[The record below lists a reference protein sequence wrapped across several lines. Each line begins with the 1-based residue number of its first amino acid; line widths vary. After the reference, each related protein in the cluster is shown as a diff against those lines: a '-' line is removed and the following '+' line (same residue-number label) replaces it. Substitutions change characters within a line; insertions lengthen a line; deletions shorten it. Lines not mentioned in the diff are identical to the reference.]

1 MNQQR
6 IQHITGLVAPML
18 ILYGTTSGALAA
30 RDPDAPTAAC
40 TGLKVATGA
49 PGKGYS
55 KLFADMRAVCGAAVP
70 LCEVNTEGGL
80 DNLNALST
88 KEADIGMA
96 QVDTWATMKLGDEN
110 INGLQGVLALNFN
123 YLHVVTASRGFRIT
137 GAAKWGGLSKEDD
150 QVVTIQRFSEL
161 RGRRV
166 ALVGSAQLLGRQL
179 DRALQYKMEMVDV
192 ETDGKAFDMV
202 RNGSVAA
209 AFSVSGWPSGTL
221 RNLKQDSGLSLVP
234 FDVQTPSPQM
244 NVRTLNYRGL
254 GVYNNNALAIPNVL
268 FTRPFKGDKAG
279 EVAKLKAC
287 LVGKL
292 GELQEGS
299 FEPGWNEIKD
309 TNNTYDVPRYETAS
323 PQRPVAEGSGAK
335 KKS

>member
-1 MNQQR
+1 V
-6 IQHITGLVAPML
+6 GPLFFVC
-18 ILYGTTSGALAA
+18 GTATSAFAA
-30 RDPDAPTAAC
+30 RDADAPAPAC

-49 PGKGYS
+49 AGKGYS
-55 KLFADMRAVCGAAVP
+55 RLFADMKAVCGAVVS

-96 QVDTWATMKLGDEN
+96 QVDTWATMKSGDEN
-110 INGLQGVLALNFN
+110 ISGLQGVIALNHN
-123 YLHVVTASRGFRIT
+123 YLHVVTAARGFRIA
-137 GAAKWGGLSKEDD
+137 GASKWAGLSKEDD
-150 QVVTIQRFSEL
+150 QVVQIQRFSEL

-179 DRALQYKMEMVDV
+179 DRSLGYKMELVDV
-192 ETDGKAFDMV
+192 ENDAKAFEMV
-202 RNGSVAA
+202 RTGTVAA
-209 AFSVSGWPSGTL
+209 ALSVSGWPSGTL
-221 RNLKQDSGLSLVP
+221 KVLKQDSGLSLVP
-234 FDVQTPSPQM
+234 FDVQAPSPQLT
-244 NVRTLNYRGL
+244 VRMINYRGL

-268 FTRPFKGDKAG
+268 FTRPFKGERAG
-279 EVAKLKAC
+279 EVAKLRAC
-287 LVGKL
+287 LVDKL

-309 TNNTYDVPRYETAS
+309 TNNMFDVQRFAPAS
-323 PQRPVAEGSGAK
+323 GQRPVADGSGAR

>member
-1 MNQQR
+1 MSIQQ
-6 IQHITGLVAPML
+6 HSHHTPALSALAGAML
-18 ILYGTTSGALAA
+18 ILCGATSSALAA
-30 RDPDAPTAAC
+30 RDPDAPAAAC
-40 TGLKVATGA
+40 AGLKVATGA

-55 KLFADMRAVCGAAVP
+55 KLFNDMRTVCGAVVP

-96 QVDTWATMKLGDEN
+96 QIDTWATMKLGDDN
-110 INGLQGVLALNFN
+110 INALQGVQALNFN
-123 YLHVVTASRGFRIT
+123 YLHVVTASRGFMIT
-137 GAAKWGGLSKEDD
+137 GAAKWAGLSKEDD

-161 RGRRV
+161 RGRKV

-179 DRALQYKMEMVDV
+179 DRALQYKMELVDV
-192 ETDGKAFDMV
+192 ETDAKAFEMV
-202 RNGSVAA
+202 RNGKVAA

-221 RNLKQDSGLSLVP
+221 KSLKQDSGLTLVP
-234 FDVQTPSPQM
+234 FDVQTPNPQM

-287 LVGKL
+287 LASKL

-309 TNNTYDVPRYETAS
+309 SNNTYDVPRFGTAME
-323 PQRPVAEGSGAK
+323 PKAAK
-335 KKS
+335 KG